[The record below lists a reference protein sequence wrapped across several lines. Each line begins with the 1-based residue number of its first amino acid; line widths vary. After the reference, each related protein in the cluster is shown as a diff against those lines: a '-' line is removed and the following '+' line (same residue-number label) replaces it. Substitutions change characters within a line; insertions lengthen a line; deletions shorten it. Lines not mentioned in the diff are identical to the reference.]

1 MEAPQLENVKQQFI
15 DEEVVIITAGK
26 DWGQSYS
33 CEQWATNFGLSIPIL
48 DDEIDSLS
56 NLFGY
61 PPHNIVIDGYG
72 QVIYSAPGHN
82 LQTII
87 NVVENSLST
96 IIQDSDSDTILDNI
110 DNCINVY
117 NPDQSDYDFDNI
129 GDECDICDNLNIF
142 IDGNIYGEVDIEEN
156 FSIDIF
162 DLLTLLDIIM
172 YNYENH
178 CGYQIADIN
187 GDEQLNILDA
197 FALIQKIISD

>member
-26 DWGQSYS
+26 DWGQPYS

-96 IIQDSDSDTILDNI
+96 IIQDSDSDTILDDI

-142 IDGNIYGEVDIEEN
+142 TSYVHANFVSMNKNEDI
-156 FSIDIF
+156 
-162 DLLTLLDIIM
+162 
-172 YNYENH
+172 
-178 CGYQIADIN
+178 ARP
-187 GDEQLNILDA
+187 A
-197 FALIQKIISD
+197 KSDCYSSRPCCSKQHRKG